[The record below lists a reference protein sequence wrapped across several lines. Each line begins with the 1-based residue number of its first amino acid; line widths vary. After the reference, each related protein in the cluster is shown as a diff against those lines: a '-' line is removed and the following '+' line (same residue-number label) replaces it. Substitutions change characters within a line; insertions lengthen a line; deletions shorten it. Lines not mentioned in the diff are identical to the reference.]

1 MNLVEEITH
10 NFKMQ
15 ELKDREIAANKKK
28 DVAAAAERDL
38 VVVAQKKGELA
49 AAAERDLDDK
59 ARHFSRL
66 QLAKLHSTP
75 PAEKNALIEEMFA
88 ENKRRLTQPSV

>member
-10 NFKMQ
+10 NFKLQ
-15 ELKDREIAANKKK
+15 EQRDREVAARKKG
-28 DVAAAAERDL
+28 DLAAAAERDL
-38 VVVAQKKGELA
+38 EIAAQKKGDLA

-66 QLAKLHSTP
+66 QLAKLHSAS
-75 PAEKNALIEEMFA
+75 PAEKNALIETMCA
-88 ENKRRLTQPSV
+88 ENKRRLTQPST